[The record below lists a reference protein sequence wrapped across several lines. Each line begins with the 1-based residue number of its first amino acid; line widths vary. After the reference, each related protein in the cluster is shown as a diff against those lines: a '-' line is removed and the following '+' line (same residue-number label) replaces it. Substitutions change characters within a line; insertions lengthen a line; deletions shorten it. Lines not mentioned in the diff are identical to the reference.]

1 MSGVV
6 AVYGGGGAKA
16 AAQLGA
22 ERALREAGLR
32 PAAYVGCSFGAVVA
46 AALAQGAEPDA
57 VLARMVEL
65 GKRNVAVV
73 DKLIFLLGITRPA
86 LLKPAHL
93 REAFV
98 ALFGAAKFHELKTPL
113 SVIATDLD
121 SGEQVTFGAN
131 GLDAPLV
138 EALMATCALPV
149 YFPPV
154 LIGGRRCVDGG
165 LRAVLPLELAL
176 PFAPDRVVAVDVGP
190 GFDEIDTG
198 TADNRPRL
206 IAYNQDALGVLM
218 AHGTQDRLALW
229 RTTPG
234 RPPLTYVRPRV
245 EKNATFATDK
255 LQAYAA
261 EGYRATKEAFGHQ
274 HSGRR

>member
-1 MSGVV
+1 MTRVV

-46 AALAQGAEPDA
+46 AALAQGEEPDA

-65 GKRNVAVV
+65 GKRKVAVV
-73 DKLIFLLGITRPA
+73 DPLIFILGITRPA
-86 LLKPAHL
+86 VLKPGHL
-93 REAFV
+93 REAFI
-98 ALFGAAKFHELKTPL
+98 ALFGNSTFRDLKTPL
-113 SVIATDLD
+113 SIIATDLD

-131 GLDAPLV
+131 GVDAPLV
-138 EALMATCALPV
+138 DALMATCALPV

-165 LRAVLPLELAL
+165 LRAVLPLELTL
-176 PFAPDRVVAVDVGP
+176 PFNPDRVVAVDVGP
-190 GFDEIDTG
+190 GHDEIDTG
-198 TADNRPRL
+198 VADSRPRL
-206 IAYNQDALGVLM
+206 VALNQDALGILM
-218 AHGTQDRLALW
+218 AQGTADRLALW
-229 RTTPG
+229 RATPG

-261 EGYRATKEAFGHQ
+261 EGYRATKEAL
-274 HSGRR
+274 SAGR

>member
-1 MSGVV
+1 MSKVV

-32 PAAYVGCSFGAVVA
+32 PSAYVGCSFGAVVA
-46 AALAQGAEPDA
+46 AALAVGMEPDA
-57 VLARMVEL
+57 ALARLVEL
-65 GKRNVAVV
+65 GRRNVAVV
-73 DKLIFLLGITRPA
+73 DPLIFLLGVTRPA
-86 LLKPAHL
+86 LLKPTRL

-98 ALFGAAKFHELKTPL
+98 ALFGNATCKGTKTPL
-113 SVIATDLD
+113 SVIVTDLD
-121 SGEQVTFGAN
+121 AGSQLTFGAN
-131 GLDAPLV
+131 GEDAPLV
-138 EALMATCALPV
+138 DALMATCALPV

-154 LIGGRRCVDGG
+154 VLGRRRCVDGG

-176 PFAPDRVVAVDVGP
+176 PFSPDRVIAVDVGP
-190 GFDEIDTG
+190 GFDEIDNG
-198 TADNRPRL
+198 APDSRPRL
-206 IAYNQDALGVLM
+206 IGYNQDALGVLM

-229 RTTPG
+229 RATAG

-255 LQAYAA
+255 LQAYAE
-261 EGYRATKEAFGHQ
+261 EGYRATREAL
-274 HSGRR
+274 SG

>member
-32 PAAYVGCSFGAVVA
+32 PVAYVGCSFGAVVA

-65 GKRNVAVV
+65 GRRKVAVV
-73 DKLIFLLGITRPA
+73 DKLIFVLGITRPA
-86 LLKPAHL
+86 LLKPGHL

-98 ALFGAAKFHELKTPL
+98 ALFGATRFHELTTPL

-121 SGEQVTFGAN
+121 TGEQVTFGAN
-131 GLDAPLV
+131 GIDAPLV
-138 EALMATCALPV
+138 DALMATCALPV

-154 LIGGRRCVDGG
+154 VIGGRRCVDGG
-165 LRAVLPLELAL
+165 LRAVLPLELTL
-176 PFAPDRVVAVDVGP
+176 PFNPDRVVAVDVGP
-190 GFDEIDTG
+190 GHDEIDTG
-198 TADNRPRL
+198 VGDSRPRL
-206 IAYNQDALGVLM
+206 IAYNQDALGILM
-218 AHGTQDRLALW
+218 AQGTQDRLALW
-229 RTTPG
+229 RATPG

-261 EGYRATKEAFGHQ
+261 EGYRATKEAIGA
-274 HSGRR
+274 R

>member
-1 MSGVV
+1 MTRVV

-46 AALAQGAEPDA
+46 AALAQGEEPDA

-65 GKRNVAVV
+65 GKRKVAVV
-73 DKLIFLLGITRPA
+73 DPLIFILGITRPA
-86 LLKPAHL
+86 VLKPGHL
-93 REAFV
+93 REAFIT
-98 ALFGAAKFHELKTPL
+98 LFGNSTFRDLKTPL
-113 SVIATDLD
+113 SIIATDLD

-131 GLDAPLV
+131 GVDAPLV
-138 EALMATCALPV
+138 DALMATCALPV

-165 LRAVLPLELAL
+165 LRAVLPLELTL
-176 PFAPDRVVAVDVGP
+176 PFNPDRVVAVDVGP
-190 GFDEIDTG
+190 GHDEIDTG
-198 TADNRPRL
+198 VADSRPRL
-206 IAYNQDALGVLM
+206 VALNQDALGILM
-218 AHGTQDRLALW
+218 AQGTADRLALW
-229 RTTPG
+229 RATPG

-261 EGYRATKEAFGHQ
+261 EGYRATKEAL
-274 HSGRR
+274 SAGR

>member
-32 PAAYVGCSFGAVVA
+32 PSAYVGCSFGAVVA
-46 AALAQGAEPDA
+46 AALAQGDDPDA

-65 GKRNVAVV
+65 GRRKVAVV

-93 REAFV
+93 RDAFV
-98 ALFGAAKFHELKTPL
+98 ALFGATRFGDLTVPL
-113 SVIATDLD
+113 SVIVTDID

-131 GLDAPLV
+131 GTDAPLV
-138 EALMATCALPV
+138 DALLATCALPV

-154 LIGGRRCVDGG
+154 VLNGRRCVDGG
-165 LRAVLPLELAL
+165 LRAVVPLELAL
-176 PFAPDRVVAVDVGP
+176 PFRPDRVVAVDVGP
-190 GFDEIDTG
+190 GFDEVDAG
-198 TADNRPRL
+198 AKDARPRL
-206 IAYNQDALGVLM
+206 IAYNQDALGVMM

-229 RTTPG
+229 RATPG

-261 EGYRATKEAFGHQ
+261 EGYRATKEALA
-274 HSGRR
+274 R